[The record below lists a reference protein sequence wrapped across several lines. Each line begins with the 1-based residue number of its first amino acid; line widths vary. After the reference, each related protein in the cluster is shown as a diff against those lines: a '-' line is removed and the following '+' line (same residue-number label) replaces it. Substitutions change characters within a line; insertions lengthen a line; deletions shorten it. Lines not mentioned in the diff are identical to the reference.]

1 MTVIANYV
9 INKCLITT
17 IELRLMCLLIEHFCC
32 QNPDCPDSGLR
43 NQGNLRYE
51 GYSGKKKQ
59 IRMIRCKTCMI
70 RFSER
75 KGTPLEHCR
84 LPKAKALSV
93 LNHLREGCGTRST
106 GRLVGVST
114 NAVTRLA
121 RKAGSHA
128 KASHAEHV
136 AFSPS
141 NPGSAVG

>member
-1 MTVIANYV
+1 
-9 INKCLITT
+9 
-17 IELRLMCLLIEHFCC
+17 MCHPIEHFCC
-32 QNPDCPDSGLR
+32 QNSDCPAYGLR

-59 IRMIRCKTCMI
+59 IRMIRCKTCFA

-93 LNHLREGCGTRST
+93 LDHLREGCGTRST
-106 GRLVGVST
+106 GRLVGVSKNT
-114 NAVTRLA
+114 VTRMA
-121 RKAGSHA
+121 RKAGPHA
-128 KASHAEHV
+128 KASHDEHV

-141 NPGSAVG
+141 ESGNTV